1 MGVLGV
7 VLSILSALLGV
18 QSVVSSV
25 LLDILNVLLTALG
38 VWMFYVSVLLQ
49 ERLSLWMF
57 AMIATF

>member
-1 MGVLGV
+1 MGV

-18 QSVVSSV
+18 QSIMSSV

-38 VWMFYVSVLLQ
+38 VWMFYVGVLLQ
-49 ERLSLWMF
+49 ECLSLWMF